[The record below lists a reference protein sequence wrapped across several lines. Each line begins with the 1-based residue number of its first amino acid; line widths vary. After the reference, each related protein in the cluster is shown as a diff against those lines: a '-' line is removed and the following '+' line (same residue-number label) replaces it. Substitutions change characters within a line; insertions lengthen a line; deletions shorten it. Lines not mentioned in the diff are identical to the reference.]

1 MKINKMKKIINKILL
16 KIMNKFNIP
25 TMDISDKEWE
35 QNLKEFHKRLH
46 NELQN
51 EEAMIVPTKQTKE
64 LAKIIFSDIEK
75 GENYEM
81 LYKKM

>member
-1 MKINKMKKIINKILL
+1 MKKIINKILL